1 MAINIARRQFIAVLG
16 GAAVVWPLAA
26 RAQQGGAVR
35 QLGMLIDY
43 AESDPAA
50 QSLVA
55 TFRDELAKLGWAEG
69 RNLRIEL
76 RWGAADAD
84 KIATFAKEL
93 IKLQPD
99 AIFGVTTPVIGALA
113 RETRTIPIVFAIVV
127 DPIGGGFAASL
138 AHPGGNITGF
148 VAVDAALGGKWV
160 ALLKEIAPG
169 TVRVALLFN
178 PATTSPLQFYMPS
191 IQAAASALAV
201 EVIAAPVHAKDQI
214 EGVIA
219 AQAHN
224 PGGGVILI
232 PDVFNVQNSD
242 LIIGLAARYR
252 VPTIYFDAD
261 HFAARGL
268 ITYGNDYPKSAARRQ
283 DTSTASSRVPSRP
296 IFQSNCRPNSN

>member
-1 MAINIARRQFIAVLG
+1 M
-16 GAAVVWPLAA
+16 
-26 RAQQGGAVR
+26 
-35 QLGMLIDY
+35 
-43 AESDPAA
+43 
-50 QSLVA
+50 
-55 TFRDELAKLGWAEG
+55 
-69 RNLRIEL
+69 
-76 RWGAADAD
+76 
-84 KIATFAKEL
+84 
-93 IKLQPD
+93 QPD

-160 ALLKEIAPG
+160 ELLKEIAPG

-191 IQAAASALAV
+191 IQAAASAFAV
-201 EVIAAPVHAKDQI
+201 EVIAAPVHAKDEI

-252 VPTIYFDAD
+252 VPTIFFDAD

-268 ITYGNDYPKSAARRQ
+268 ITYGNDYPEECRQAAGYIDRILKGAKPADLPIQ
-283 DTSTASSRVPSRP
+283 LPTKFILTINTKTANALGLTLSSGLLTIADEV
-296 IFQSNCRPNSN
+296 IE